1 MNTASPALLARCERT
16 LRIPQPGGAES
27 LNVAAAAAMIVAAG
41 WWVLLVEVWPK
52 DSRPYIGGSE
62 NNSFLDLTF
71 GYNGLGRLTGGET
84 NTPGGGSSPSGL
96 GGPGGGSPFGHA
108 GITRL
113 FTGESGAQ
121 ISWLLPA
128 ALILLVVGLVL
139 RGRKSRTDADRAQ
152 YLVWGSWLLGTAIVF
167 SFMSGIFHDYYTAA
181 LAPAVAALV
190 GIGTADLWRRRQSPW
205 PSLTLAA
212 LAAVTGGWAW
222 VLLGRTPDFVPWL
235 RWVVIAATAVAVLG
249 LLIDAAR
256 SKATGTRFTGVRK
269 WAGALAIAAALAGP
283 LAYSIQTLNTVH
295 TGGVITAGPQVPGTG
310 MPAMAGKG
318 TGADAA
324 PKQED
329 NKVPAAVVQK
339 LTEDAQSYTWAA
351 AVPGSTEAAY
361 YQLDSDQPVMALG
374 GFSSGDP
381 APTLEQFQTYVAD
394 GRIHYYIPSTGIGI
408 PKISNGPGTG
418 ALKPPGS
425 NGSNEAERIG
435 DWVKQHYTAVTIDGV
450 TLYDLTQP
458 RA

>member
-1 MNTASPALLARCERT
+1 MRSIRAGAWPSATSDRSRHIVPPAGIRGR
-16 LRIPQPGGAES
+16 P
-27 LNVAAAAAMIVAAG
+27 
-41 WWVLLVEVWPK
+41 
-52 DSRPYIGGSE
+52 SRPGSRARIR
-62 NNSFLDLTF
+62 SA
-71 GYNGLGRLTGGET
+71 
-84 NTPGGGSSPSGL
+84 SS
-96 GGPGGGSPFGHA
+96 A
-108 GITRL
+108 
-113 FTGESGAQ
+113 
-121 ISWLLPA
+121 
-128 ALILLVVGLVL
+128 
-139 RGRKSRTDADRAQ
+139 
-152 YLVWGSWLLGTAIVF
+152 
-167 SFMSGIFHDYYTAA
+167 
-181 LAPAVAALV
+181 
-190 GIGTADLWRRRQSPW
+190 
-205 PSLTLAA
+205 
-212 LAAVTGGWAW
+212 
-222 VLLGRTPDFVPWL
+222 
-235 RWVVIAATAVAVLG
+235 
-249 LLIDAAR
+249 LIDAAR

-394 GRIHYYIPSTGIGI
+394 GRIHY
-408 PKISNGPGTG
+408 
-418 ALKPPGS
+418 
-425 NGSNEAERIG
+425 
-435 DWVKQHYTAVTIDGV
+435 
-450 TLYDLTQP
+450 
-458 RA
+458 